1 VNVFTSGV
9 KIGRNLVGCIVQVV
23 ETLALKYIFSAF
35 LVIIHAFKIDSNNRA
50 NAPGMSATAAHFK
63 Q

>member
-1 VNVFTSGV
+1 
-9 KIGRNLVGCIVQVV
+9 VQVV

-35 LVIIHAFKIDSNNRA
+35 LAIIHSFKIDSNNRA
-50 NAPGMSATAAHFK
+50 NAPGMLATAAHFK